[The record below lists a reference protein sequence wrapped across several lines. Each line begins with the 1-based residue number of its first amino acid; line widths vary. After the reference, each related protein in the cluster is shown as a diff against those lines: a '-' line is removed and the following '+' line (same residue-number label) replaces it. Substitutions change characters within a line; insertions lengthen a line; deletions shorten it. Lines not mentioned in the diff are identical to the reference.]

1 MANAAPRGVD
11 AVLIVQRGKEVWRLV
26 DRIAVRERLA
36 VQVAVD
42 AGSRRAARLAGFSVK
57 HQTARAPTCLAAV
70 VAVESIDVDECV
82 IVRVADVFGHGKGK
96 REETLLHLVAAA
108 EERVDA
114 VVVDE
119 RFVGTLVRRVVVSGV
134 NIVKKAMK
142 KRSQQDQGG
151 IAEIEAPL
159 NISNVAI
166 VCKKCGPTKIGYKI
180 DGDKK
185 VRVCRKC
192 GDVL

>member
-1 MANAAPRGVD
+1 MLAKTKIRKNDTVEVIA
-11 AVLIVQRGKEVWRLV
+11 GK
-26 DRIAVRERLA
+26 D
-36 VQVAVD
+36 
-42 AGSRRAARLAGFSVK
+42 
-57 HQTARAPTCLAAV
+57 
-70 VAVESIDVDECV
+70 
-82 IVRVADVFGHGKGK
+82 KGK
-96 REETLLHLVAAA
+96 RGTVV
-108 EERVDA
+108 RVILKKDA
-114 VVVDE
+114 VI
-119 RFVGTLVRRVVVSGV
+119 VSGV

-151 IAEIEAPL
+151 IAEVEAPL

-166 VCKKCGPTKIGYKI
+166 VCKKCGATKIGYKM

>member
-1 MANAAPRGVD
+1 MNKKFKIHKD
-11 AVLIVQRGKEVWRLV
+11 
-26 DRIAVRERLA
+26 DT
-36 VQVAVD
+36 VQVI
-42 AGSRRAARLAGFSVK
+42 AGK
-57 HQTARAPTCLAAV
+57 
-70 VAVESIDVDECV
+70 D
-82 IVRVADVFGHGKGK
+82 KGK
-96 REETLLHLVAAA
+96 RGTIVSVLTKK
-108 EERVDA
+108 DA
-114 VVVDE
+114 VI
-119 RFVGTLVRRVVVSGV
+119 VSGI

-142 KRSQQDQGG
+142 KKSAQDQGV